1 MKQELTQVEQINEAI
16 EDVRSALL
24 ADLKAKEKI
33 IEVNREKTKTHYD
46 LLKAKERLSNL
57 ETSFN

>member
-1 MKQELTQVEQINEAI
+1 MKQELTQIEQVNQAI
-16 EDVRSALL
+16 DDVRNALL
-24 ADLKAKEKI
+24 SDLKAKEKI

-46 LLKAKERLSNL
+46 LLKAKERLSCL